1 MLQNQNLTG
10 QNSSYLT
17 TIKVPKGRHL
27 HMLQFI
33 QQIQQELKYRHLNML
48 AYEPRVEFQMDHGNY
63 LLKTA
68 TTSQELKSAFKL
80 RYDVFYNNDKKNSL
94 KLDVDTYDSICDHL
108 IIVDK
113 KTEAVVG
120 TYRMNSSSS
129 LQDFY
134 SQSEFDLKSF
144 VLPYSNF
151 VELGRA
157 CIDIQHR
164 TGVVISL
171 LWKGIYFYMR
181 QMKADLLLGCSSIKN
196 ITPKQAALITK
207 YFEQTRSLSC
217 KYKIK
222 PHLTFQVPFFDEH
235 LSSMPK
241 ILSSEQMKE
250 AEDLI
255 PSLLKTYLKVGA
267 EILGEPAY
275 DADMHCIDFLTCLK
289 VENLAQ
295 RYEKR
300 LEKVAV

>member
-1 MLQNQNLTG
+1 
-10 QNSSYLT
+10 
-17 TIKVPKGRHL
+17 
-27 HMLQFI
+27 MLQFI
-33 QQIQQELKYRHLNML
+33 QQIQQELKFRHLDMV
-48 AYEPRVEFQMDHGNY
+48 AYEPRVEFQMDQGNY

-68 TTSQELKSAFKL
+68 TTTQELKSAFKL
-80 RYDVFYNNDKKNSL
+80 RYDVFYNNDKKDVH
-94 KLDVDTYDSICDHL
+94 KLDIDVYDSVCDHL

-120 TYRMNSSSS
+120 TYRMNNSSS

-144 VLPYSNF
+144 ALPYSNF

-157 CIDIQHR
+157 CIDTQHR

-181 QMKADLLLGCSSIKN
+181 HVKASLLFGCSSIKN
-196 ITPKQAALITK
+196 ITPKQAALVTK
-207 YFEQTRSLSC
+207 YFEQTGSLNC

-222 PHLTFQVPFFDEH
+222 PHLSFKVPFFDEYF
-235 LSSMPK
+235 SSMPEK
-241 ILSSEQMKE
+241 LSEEQMKA
-250 AEDLI
+250 AEGLI

-275 DADMHCIDFLTCLK
+275 DADMHCMDFLTCLK

-300 LEKVAV
+300 LEKVAI